1 MYVRLIMEKIYYIE
15 YNYFF
20 ISMHIWLLRKESNMF
35 ALEGVK
41 TRVQYTLP
49 RVTGMERGEL

>member
-1 MYVRLIMEKIYYIE
+1 MEKIYYIE

>member
-1 MYVRLIMEKIYYIE
+1 
-15 YNYFF
+15 
-20 ISMHIWLLRKESNMF
+20 MHIWLLWKESNMF
-35 ALEGVK
+35 ALEGVE